1 MGRNLHWSIIF
12 VSEAHLFA
20 RHGVEEA
27 AEQLNVFTIVGG
39 GHASRPPNPHR
50 NLAESLH
57 IQA

>member
-12 VSEAHLFA
+12 VSEAHFFA
-20 RHGVEEA
+20 RHGGEEA
-27 AEQLNVFTIVGG
+27 AERLNVLTIVRGG
-39 GHASRPPNPHR
+39 TRADRQTSHC